1 MVGRII
7 LIVVIVILVFGGV
20 MALMAT
26 RGLKKVKNLPLA
38 DIDISSIPDGVYE
51 GSFSGY
57 RWDNT
62 LRVTVKDGKITDF
75 EVVTEKMSKSPQ
87 VVNGIR
93 EKLIARQDLHIDAV
107 SGASVNTRAYLKA
120 IEDAL
125 QKAQK

>member
-38 DIDISSIPDGVYE
+38 DIDISSISDGVYE

-62 LRVTVKDGKITDF
+62 VQVTVKDGKITDF

>member
-7 LIVVIVILVFGGV
+7 LIVVIVILVFGGL

-87 VVNGIR
+87 VVNEIR

-125 QKAQK
+125 QKAEK

>member
-7 LIVVIVILVFGGV
+7 LIVVIVILVFGGL

-51 GSFSGY
+51 GSYSGY

-62 LRVTVKDGKITDF
+62 VKVTVKEGKITDF
-75 EVVTEKMSKSPQ
+75 EVVKEKMTNSPQ
-87 VVNGIR
+87 IVNGIK
-93 EKLIARQDLHIDAV
+93 EKLIAQQDLHIDAV

>member
-7 LIVVIVILVFGGV
+7 LIVVIVILVFGGL

-38 DIDISSIPDGVYE
+38 DIDISSLADGVYE
-51 GSFSGY
+51 GSYSGY

-62 LRVTVKDGKITDF
+62 VRVTVKDGKITDF
-75 EVVTEKMSKSPQ
+75 EVVKEKMTNSSQ
-87 VVNGIR
+87 IINGIR
-93 EKLIARQDLHIDAV
+93 EKLIAQQNLQIDAV

-125 QKAQK
+125 KKAQK